1 VRMALQQPACCK
13 PRQIALKLVAQV
25 TAKPL
30 IYVSPLNYF
39 NYFLIQHYNI

>member
-1 VRMALQQPACCK
+1 MALQQPACCK

-30 IYVSPLNYF
+30 IYVSP
-39 NYFLIQHYNI
+39 